1 MVTGFALTEQKMN
14 PVLADTWSTKNKA
27 VVMEGNYPN
36 LAPYHT
42 TIKPN
47 HIKASPL
54 VSWHMF
60 NKNMLFFAWGQTGF
74 GLAVLHRA
82 PDTQRRDEL
91 PDMTTGRDTTV
102 QEL

>member
-1 MVTGFALTEQKMN
+1 MVTGFALTGQKMN
-14 PVLADTWSTKNKA
+14 PVLADTRSTENKA

-42 TIKPN
+42 MIKPN
-47 HIKASPL
+47 HVKASPL
-54 VSWHMF
+54 VIWHMS
-60 NKNMLFFAWGQTGF
+60 NKNTLFLPRGQTGF
-74 GLAVLHRA
+74 RLAVLRRA

-91 PDMTTGRDTTV
+91 PDMTTGRDATV

>member
-1 MVTGFALTEQKMN
+1 
-14 PVLADTWSTKNKA
+14 
-27 VVMEGNYPN
+27 MEGNYPN

-60 NKNMLFFAWGQTGF
+60 NKNMLFFA
-74 GLAVLHRA
+74 
-82 PDTQRRDEL
+82 
-91 PDMTTGRDTTV
+91 
-102 QEL
+102 